1 MNALNHQSIVFFGH
15 ISSSVNNEYHMVT
28 VFDEM
33 YIPCVRHYIE
43 NSINL
48 IVVIRYIQETPFY
61 LSIKPV
67 MVYKM
72 CGRHP
77 WKKKHNN
84 VLLYFDLRINK
95 HQMYFDVIFWE
106 SCPSF
111 KALQRPIETFKN
123 YQNHSNRIEQY

>member
-1 MNALNHQSIVFFGH
+1 MHLIINQLFSLDIYLQVSIMNIIWSLFL
-15 ISSSVNNEYHMVT
+15 MK
-28 VFDEM
+28 M

-61 LSIKPV
+61 LSIKPF